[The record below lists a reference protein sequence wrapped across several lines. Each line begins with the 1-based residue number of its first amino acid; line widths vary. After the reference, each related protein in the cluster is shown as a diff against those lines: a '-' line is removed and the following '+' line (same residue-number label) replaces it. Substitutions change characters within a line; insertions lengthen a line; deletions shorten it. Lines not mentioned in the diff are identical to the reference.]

1 MLNDSNSHAFIGDRA
16 LATWEVVSVVSSVF
30 IAEWM
35 VASASGLSK
44 SIVAIPITL
53 AFLFMVFSHTTRTES
68 FEQLGFRFDDFFRA
82 LKLLLLPMIAVAV
95 ILLIVG
101 WRLGEKVDFLKW
113 HGSRPLAVQLF
124 VGFAWGLMQQYVLQ
138 GFVNRRLMLALGKGW
153 GSILIVAA
161 IFGCLHLPNVL
172 ATSITFMG
180 GLIWATVYQRAPNLF
195 ALAASHSLMTW
206 LLVSTLPDAILH
218 HLRVGLGYFG

>member
-53 AFLFMVFSHTTRTES
+53 AFLFMVFSHATRTES
-68 FEQLGFRFDDFFRA
+68 LEQLGFRFDDFFRA
-82 LKLLLLPMIAVAV
+82 LKLLLLPMIAVGV

-101 WRLGEKVDFLKW
+101 WRLGGKVDFLKW

-153 GSILIVAA
+153 E
-161 IFGCLHLPNVL
+161 
-172 ATSITFMG
+172 SITFMA

>member
-35 VASASGLSK
+35 VASAAGLSK

-53 AFLFMVFSHTTRTES
+53 ALLFMVFSHATRTES

-124 VGFAWGLMQQYVLQ
+124 VGFAWG
-138 GFVNRRLMLALGKGW
+138 
-153 GSILIVAA
+153 
-161 IFGCLHLPNVL
+161 
-172 ATSITFMG
+172 
-180 GLIWATVYQRAPNLF
+180 
-195 ALAASHSLMTW
+195 
-206 LLVSTLPDAILH
+206 
-218 HLRVGLGYFG
+218 